1 MALNPNENKEIQEV
15 LTMFGFGPKDQEV
28 YLGLLSFGQSTLT
41 PLARDMG
48 LPVSTV
54 QSAMQRLVK
63 KGVVDVSKRKSR
75 QVFEAADPSV
85 FKDLLKEQAKGIGA
99 ILPLLTKLKT
109 DPLITP
115 KLKVFRNE
123 RVSEI
128 FNESLECKSGVVLEI
143 VSAKAFQQVIGEKYH
158 YSRRRVK
165 AGVHLKSLRV
175 REHEIKKYSSKTHA
189 RELREARFLPP
200 ELTFEANVLLW
211 DDTAAFFST
220 KPEGLHWM
228 VQNKSITEMMKQI
241 FHLLWSVSGKM
252 ETLTEEKS
260 LEILDKA
267 R

>member
-1 MALNPNENKEIQEV
+1 MLAPNENKEIKEV
-15 LTMFGFGPKDQEV
+15 LTAFGFGPKDQEV
-28 YLGLLSFGQSTLT
+28 YLGLLSFGQTTLT
-41 PLARDMG
+41 PLARKMG

-99 ILPLLTKLKT
+99 IIPLLTKLKT
-109 DPLITP
+109 DPLTTP

-123 RVSEI
+123 RVAEI
-128 FNESLECKSGVVLEI
+128 FNDSLECKSGVVYEI
-143 VSAKAFQQVIGEKYH
+143 VSAKAFQDVIGEKYH

-165 AGVHLKSLRV
+165 AGVNLKSLRV
-175 REHEIKKYSSKTHA
+175 REHEIKKYSSKTHR
-189 RELREARFLPP
+189 RELREARFLPS
-200 ELTFEANVLLW
+200 ELTFEANVSFW
-211 DDTAAFFST
+211 DDTVAFFST

-228 VQNKSITEMMKQI
+228 VTSASIREMFEQI

-252 ETLTEEKS
+252 ETLTEENS
-260 LEILDKA
+260 LDNHSKA